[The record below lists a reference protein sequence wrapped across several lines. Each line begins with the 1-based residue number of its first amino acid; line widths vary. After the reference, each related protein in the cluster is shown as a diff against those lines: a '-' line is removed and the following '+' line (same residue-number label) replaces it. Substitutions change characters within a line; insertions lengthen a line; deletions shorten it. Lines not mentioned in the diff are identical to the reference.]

1 MISESSRQLS
11 WLCLAWVLFPTLH
24 SCVHGF
30 GQVLA
35 VSQQFS
41 SPKSALILITFCFL
55 NKDACWLAGPCA
67 RQVGCSCRLRADWEP
82 CHLGRLDLAGD
93 MKASSSRTQGASL
106 PGATLPVLEADEL
119 RQRAAKAAWVSG
131 REEKTDRGP
140 QCPLLSTTPCHPL
153 PLARSAV
160 LLLQLYYSVSHTSL
174 EQPSLTIP
182 PWQPPLCWFSLWDR
196 CIFHNVHCGGAGGL
210 GQTGSGHTLIQLGPQ
225 DQPSHDVQ
233 CSDWAV
239 RPAPASC
246 DCRLHNHS
254 HG

>member
-11 WLCLAWVLFPTLH
+11 WLCLARVLFPTLH

-67 RQVGCSCRLRADWEP
+67 SQVGCSCRLRADWEP

-182 PWQPPLCWFSLWDR
+182 PWPASTLLVFSVGQMHFPQCTLWWCRGPGTDWLR
-196 CIFHNVHCGGAGGL
+196 
-210 GQTGSGHTLIQLGPQ
+210 THTDSVGTP
-225 DQPSHDVQ
+225 VQ

-254 HG
+254 HR